1 MFAITDATLNHHDW
15 QGRRFSENR
24 RHYRGRNHLCTS
36 GAGWMP
42 APALPADPPY
52 WDDMF
57 ANSIRIGVNAAKR
70 TFQPALWIWALM
82 MGIAALYYLVP
93 ASHGVF
99 DALVALQEKTGVL
112 FASVGMGLSVG
123 ILVEGLRV
131 LMSKEKRW
139 TQHNTGSAT
148 FNFII
153 WSIMGLTQHYRY
165 AWQVDV
171 FGAGNSF
178 PELATK
184 VSFDQFIWTVF
195 FANPYQAVLYLWK
208 NNRFS
213 WRAVLRQA
221 SPFRTFWGT
230 KMLPMLISNWAF
242 WIPMA
247 FMVYFFPPE
256 LQIPM
261 AILAVTIWVTLLSYL
276 TENTSRDDS

>member
-1 MFAITDATLNHHDW
+1 MFAITDSTLSDHDW
-15 QGRRFSENR
+15 QGSQFSDNR

-36 GAGWMP
+36 TAGWTP
-42 APALPADPPY
+42 SPSLPSDQPY
-52 WDDMF
+52 WDDML
-57 ANSIRIGVNAAKR
+57 ANSIRIGMNAAKK
-70 TFQPALWIWALM
+70 TFKPALWIWAAM
-82 MGIAALYYLVP
+82 VSIALLYYLVP
-93 ASHGVF
+93 ASHVAF
-99 DALVALQEKTGVL
+99 DALVTLQEKTGVL

-123 ILVEGLRV
+123 ILVECLRV
-131 LMSKEKRW
+131 LISREKRW
-139 TQHNTGSAT
+139 TRVNSGNAI

-153 WSIMGLTQHYRY
+153 WSIMGTTQHYRY

-178 PELATK
+178 SELVTK

-213 WRAVLRQA
+213 WKAVYRQA

-247 FMVYFFPPE
+247 FLVYFFPPE

-261 AILAVTIWVTLLSYL
+261 AILAVTIWVTLLSFL
-276 TENTSRDDS
+276 TESSQRNDS